1 MPDPTPQPISK
12 PVPTKFYT
20 TMDIVGG
27 ILLIASIALMVFC
40 YKKMLVAKKAAKIAE
55 VSKALEG
62 DNENRL
68 SGRFDLANTV
78 DQSVC
83 DLRDGPKDGRASS
96 EV

>member
-40 YKKMLVAKKAAKIAE
+40 FKKMLVAKKAAKIAE

-62 DNENRL
+62 DNENHL
-68 SGRFDLANTV
+68 SRFDLANTV
-78 DQSVC
+78 DQSVR
-83 DLRDGPKDGRASS
+83 DLRDGPKEDRASS